1 MRLFFVLTILCITQ
15 TVNAQILQISKADSL
30 WHLKITA
37 AGNYTDGNQPRTLF
51 TNKAN
56 LSKAGKK
63 IGFISNNTYQYG
75 TVSFSGRKIVTY
87 NDVRSENLLVLL
99 PKSRFSPFARV
110 FLETNIIRKIDFRN
124 EFAVGSFYKLMNK
137 PNHSLSILVAGVN
150 QQTNYVGNVFNIIDN
165 NGSDKRNVWKWATGI
180 SGTSTIIKNHIS
192 LDYRAFYMQNIEL
205 AKDYNY
211 LIDLILNVK
220 ITKGLSFNVEYFRTF
235 ENVEQEKVLPKEV
248 QINYGF
254 SYQF

>member
-1 MRLFFVLTILCITQ
+1 MRFFFMLTILCITQ

-75 TVSFSGRKIVTY
+75 TVSFAGKKIVTY
-87 NDVRSENLLVLL
+87 NDVRSENLLILL
-99 PKSRFSPFARV
+99 PKKRFSPFARV

-124 EFAVGSFYKLMNK
+124 EYAVGSFCKLLHK

-150 QQTNYVGNVFNIIDN
+150 QQTNYVGSVFNIIDN

-220 ITKGLSFNVEYFRTF
+220 IIKGLSFNVEYFRTF
-235 ENVEQEKVLPKEV
+235 ENVEQAGVLPQEV
-248 QINYGF
+248 QVTYGF
-254 SYQF
+254 SYHF

>member
-75 TVSFSGRKIVTY
+75 TVTFAGKKIVTY
-87 NDVRSENLLVLL
+87 NDVRSENLLVFL

-124 EFAVGSFYKLMNK
+124 EYALGSYYKLLNK
-137 PNHSLSILVAGVN
+137 PNHSLSILVASVN
-150 QQTNYVGNVFNIIDN
+150 QQTNYAGSIFNIIGN
-165 NGSDKRNVWKWATGI
+165 NGSDKRNVWKLATGVL
-180 SGTSTIIKNHIS
+180 GTSTIIKNHIS
-192 LDYRAFYMQNIEL
+192 LDYRSFYMQNVEL
-205 AKDYNY
+205 TKDYNY

-220 ITKGLSFNVEYFRTF
+220 IIKGLSFNVEYFRTF
-235 ENVEQEKVLPKEV
+235 ESVEQEKVLPKEV
-248 QINYGF
+248 QVNYGF
-254 SYQF
+254 SYQI

>member
-1 MRLFFVLTILCITQ
+1 MRLLYILSFLCYTQ
-15 TVNAQILQISKADSL
+15 AVYAQILQISKADSL

-56 LSKAGKK
+56 LSKTGKK

-75 TVSFSGRKIVTY
+75 TVSFAGKKIVTY

-99 PKSRFSPFARV
+99 PKKRFSPFARV

-124 EFAVGSFYKLMNK
+124 EYAAGSFCKLLNK
-137 PNHSLSILVAGVN
+137 PNHSLSILMAGVN
-150 QQTNYVGNVFNIIDN
+150 QQTNYKGNVFNIIDN
-165 NGSDKRNVWKWATGI
+165 AGSDKRNVWKWATGL
-180 SGTSTIIKNHIS
+180 SGSSTIIKNHLS
-192 LDYRAFYMQNIEL
+192 LDYRGFYMQNVEL
-205 AKDYNY
+205 SKDYNY

-220 ITKGLSFNVEYFRTF
+220 IIKGLSFNVEYFRTF
-235 ENVEQEKVLPKEV
+235 ENVEMQGVLSKEV
-248 QINYGF
+248 QLTYGL
-254 SYQF
+254 SYSF